1 MQEELGKSDLND
13 NSSYDFLYVDYDRVC
28 SYLVQQDDVHLE
40 SVAKTTA
47 NTDTTNK
54 QGEVSIPSVAKG
66 SINNQT
72 AKTDSMTE
80 NYNAYWI
87 NVNKFMTYHEY
98 SSTKPRKPNTF
109 VTIKGAL
116 SIISTSEI
124 VEVMSNKNVSDV
136 ILKNFQNKIERSN
149 AQLGFSVASSMLRGV
164 FASVIENN
172 ITYSLSIKED
182 YLKESARE
190 LNLRHGI
197 CIGDNWRC
205 LGIIN
210 DNVVDDVNTQHIFGA
225 NREFEDLTRQVL
237 NWQRLI
243 MGKPANSINFIPILI
258 FREIS

>member
-66 SINNQT
+66 SINNKT

-87 NVNKFMTYHEY
+87 NVNKFMTYHHNAFNKE
-98 SSTKPRKPNTF
+98 REPNT
-109 VTIKGAL
+109 VVMVKGAL
-116 SIISTSEI
+116 SIISTNEI
-124 VEVMSNKNVSDV
+124 VEAMTNKDV
-136 ILKNFQNKIERSN
+136 TSFLLKSVPNKDAGSIK
-149 AQLGFSVASSMLRGV
+149 AGFGIVSSMLRGV
-164 FASVIENN
+164 FASINENGV
-172 ITYSLSIKED
+172 TYSLSIKED

-197 CIGDNWRC
+197 CIGNNWCC
-205 LGIIN
+205 LGII
-210 DNVVDDVNTQHIFGA
+210 DNITDTIESDVSIFGSDKS
-225 NREFEDLTRQVL
+225 FENATRLVL
-237 NWQRLI
+237 NMQRTI
-243 MGKPANSINFIPILI
+243 MGRPASSSNFVPILI